1 MTRSQVVDDNNSNN
15 NNINSNIVKE
25 KNSFYTKIVTRITKK
40 IISTIFWPCNNL
52 NTCQYTND
60 IRRTNSSHVKAVK
73 E

>member
-40 IISTIFWPCNNL
+40 IISTIF
-52 NTCQYTND
+52 
-60 IRRTNSSHVKAVK
+60 
-73 E
+73 